1 MPSRL
6 LSTLSTLSSLG
17 VVLCLA
23 NGARAQGPEWFEPTE
38 PPKASPAE
46 SKGATPPAPPEEA
59 TAEAPEADPPQAKA
73 PAKPPAPCPPA
84 PPAPVAKPKRAAP
97 PPHQTVWYGWQ
108 TILADAS
115 AITLAVSSG
124 LMEENQGAPVA
135 AGLGVYLLGAPLI
148 HAMNGQ
154 LGKGAGSFGLRL
166 GAPIA
171 GAVGGIALGVATCP
185 PDDGLN
191 SAPYCQIGL
200 AALGGLAGIVTASVV
215 DAAVLAKKEVR
226 PARAVSIAPS
236 VVPTRQGTTFG
247 LAGTF

>member
-23 NGARAQGPEWFEPTE
+23 NGAHAQGPEWFEPTE

-46 SKGATPPAPPEEA
+46 SKGAPPQAPPEEVA
-59 TAEAPEADPPQAKA
+59 AEPPKAEPPQAKA
-73 PAKPPAPCPPA
+73 PAAPPAPCP
-84 PPAPVAKPKRAAP
+84 PPAPVAKPKRAEP
-97 PPHQTVWYGWQ
+97 PPQTVWYGWQ
-108 TILADAS
+108 TILADAG
-115 AITLAVSSG
+115 AVTLAVSSG
-124 LMEENQGAPVA
+124 LLEENKGAPLA

-148 HAMNGQ
+148 HAVNGQ

-171 GAVGGIALGVATCP
+171 GTVGGLALGVATCP
-185 PDDGLN
+185 ADDGLN
-191 SAPYCQIGL
+191 NGPYCQIGL
-200 AALGGLAGIVTASVV
+200 AALGGLAGIITASVV

-226 PARAVSIAPS
+226 PARALSIAPS
-236 VVPTRQGTTFG
+236 VVPSRQGTTFG